1 MESILFKTNR
11 NKTKK
16 RKIIWKIEKKVLSL
30 WKQN

>member
-1 MESILFKTNR
+1 MESGVFKTNR

-16 RKIIWKIEKKVLSL
+16 RKIAWKIKKKVLSL